1 MEDLQ
6 MEYAKQATAL
16 KYFVEQVQKTPK
28 FPLRLDLQFF
38 SDGGGSGDDPDK
50 NPGGTDDPPKTF
62 TQEEL
67 DEIVKKRLE
76 RERNKSAEQYGDYDD
91 VKAKLAEYEKAEEE
105 RKKQEM
111 TEIERLQ
118 AEKEEADK
126 KVLEA
131 SEAAQKA
138 QEKANARILNTEIKS
153 IARALDANDPGDV
166 LALLDKSSIQLDE
179 SGNYQG
185 VEEAVN
191 ALKDSKPWMF
201 KKVVGADAAG
211 GANPGTNPR
220 ANEILA
226 LEKELEEAK
235 TKALKDSKYAGEVT
249 RIYNKLLEAKSKK

>member
-16 KYFVEQVQKTPK
+16 KFFVEQVQKTPK

-38 SDGGGSGDDPDK
+38 SDGGSPEDNPDN
-50 NPGGTDDPPKTF
+50 NPGDPTNLPKS
-62 TQEEL
+62 QEEL
-67 DEIVKKRLE
+67 DELVKKRLE
-76 RERNKSAEQYGDYDD
+76 RERKKSAEKYGDYDD

-126 KVLEA
+126 KALEA

-138 QEKANARILNTEIKS
+138 QEKANTRILNTEIKS
-153 IARALDANDPGDV
+153 MARALDANDPGDV
-166 LALLDKSSIQLDE
+166 LALLDKSTIQLDE
-179 SGNYQG
+179 NGNYQG

-191 ALKDSKPWMF
+191 ALKESKPWMF